1 MSRRRFQT
9 IFIVVMVLAFL
20 PTIFPIF
27 SLANRVE
34 PFVFGLPFV
43 FFWVVLWILVVFSL
57 LLLMYLM
64 DPDR

>member
-1 MSRRRFQT
+1 MSRRRFQG

-27 SLANRVE
+27 SVANRVE
-34 PFVFGLPFV
+34 PFVFGLPFA
-43 FFWVVLWILVVFSL
+43 FFWVVLWILIVFSL
-57 LLLMYLM
+57 LVVMYLM